1 MKEANYFVALSNIV
15 NNVTVDGIA
24 GDEEAWF
31 TRKQIGEAL
40 EYSEPQKAIMLIH
53 NRHKDTIDE
62 FARWCQF
69 VTPSGKQEGYVYS
82 FFGVME
88 ICRWSTQPKANMV
101 MRSLYEMAKQIW
113 TEGYCST
120 MNDSQLC
127 TFLQNKI
134 NAKESTFNGAVA
146 PAIVNTGMD
155 IRDAANDIAFAAGYS
170 DILCRPSA
178 KLADFQLERKQKMEL
193 LNIWEERPYKNHFTY
208 EDIPNWAKE
217 KIKAK
222 GYGPDR
228 DRFPEMF
235 TYLKRH
241 DGNDRW
247 KRNFCEVNKKY
258 HFTKRGYERI
268 IDYAVKNHMVYPN
281 EADRWRQET
290 GLIERN

>member
-1 MKEANYFVALSNIV
+1 MKEN
-15 NNVTVDGIA
+15 G
-24 GDEEAWF
+24 
-31 TRKQIGEAL
+31 
-40 EYSEPQKAIMLIH
+40 
-53 NRHKDTIDE
+53 
-62 FARWCQF
+62 
-69 VTPSGKQEGYVYS
+69 
-82 FFGVME
+82 
-88 ICRWSTQPKANMV
+88 
-101 MRSLYEMAKQIW
+101 
-113 TEGYCST
+113 
-120 MNDSQLC
+120 
-127 TFLQNKI
+127 
-134 NAKESTFNGAVA
+134 STFNGAVA
-146 PAIVNTGMD
+146 PAIVSTGMD

-268 IDYAVKNHMVYPN
+268 IDYAVKHHMVYPN
-281 EADRWRQET
+281 EADRWRQEA
-290 GLIERN
+290 GLLERN